1 MTSLVFLFGKDAVVD
16 EVIMLLGEKSREILD
31 CVQQN
36 RIPAKMSYCIDQ
48 RWRRNR
54 VFIETL
60 TDESLVV
67 TVTPRMSSSELGIQH
82 GQLVGISFQCEYGH
96 SQDRFIFGSEVLG
109 AQNEQISLAMPEEIE
124 IVRNKSFLRCAVPEG
139 VIIDTEMCQKKQQD
153 GRLVKAAAHICQ
165 GWSGQLIELSADSLS
180 VAVSTMQ
187 GPDLRKGD
195 YLTVRFVPF
204 DNETPLTVNACVKSM
219 MPTEKAQEV
228 SLDME
233 IIGLEASPEGR
244 MVLRRLCSV
253 VSQYRQQAKPVSSKR
268 RAPTLTSSVSWLS

>member
-1 MTSLVFLFGKDAVVD
+1 VD

-31 CVQQN
+31 CVRQN
-36 RIPAKMSYCIDQ
+36 RIPANMSYSIDQ

-54 VFIETL
+54 IFIETL
-60 TDESLVV
+60 TAEGLNV
-67 TVTPRMSSSELGIQH
+67 TVTPRMSSSELGIQQ

-96 SQDRFIFGSEVLG
+96 SHDRFIFGSEVLG
-109 AQNEQISLAMPEEIE
+109 AQSEHISLAMPEEIE

-139 VIIDTEMCQKKQQD
+139 VVIDTEMCQKKQQD

-165 GWSGQLIELSADSLS
+165 GFSGRLMELSADSLN

-204 DNETPLTVNACVKSM
+204 DNETPITVNACVKHM

-228 SLDME
+228 LLDME
-233 IIGLEASPEGR
+233 IIGLEVSPEGR
-244 MVLRRLCSV
+244 MVLRRLCGV
-253 VSQYRQQAKPVSSKR
+253 VSQYRQQAHPASSGR
-268 RAPTLTSSVSWLS
+268 RSTTLTAAAINSWLS